1 MKWELFLPAGA
12 FQDRQEQGHRYR
24 PFGPGIGGNT
34 ALTGPRDVNYT
45 INMKNLKNI
54 SLLTL
59 GQLLLSTGFAA
70 AETSAYSQLS
80 GSALVQPPAVTAP
93 YFPDNKSIYGDNSMQ
108 EYYQVSDQ
116 LKKMADS
123 TVAFVLKKDLEFDP
137 AKKVYKIKRA
147 VTLLE
152 ASYADE
158 SEDFSRQ
165 GRLSNCT
172 GSYLGKGLV
181 MTAGHCFS
189 VKPGEFT
196 YFENFY
202 MVFGWKYTEE
212 GNPAQDFPADAVY
225 SIKKVE
231 AYALEGATSDLNAY
245 RDFALVSMDGEPV
258 GRQPLELAAEQT
270 PKIAQKVFTIG
281 YPLGL
286 AVKIDNPDHA
296 QVYVVQKNVFLTNID
311 AFGGNSGGPAFDSVT
326 NKIVGIVITAVGAGY
341 FYELNQDFSFT
352 ADFSLPSG
360 LELKPESGTALFGA
374 SLRTGVL
381 QKFRDA
387 GASVKLI
394 DENKCLLTLPKG
406 AQLDDRSPLFP
417 LLTELGGKSVFNKGK
432 LIRFEQDNFGTGVLR
447 LPKEITDLVRP

>member
-1 MKWELFLPAGA
+1 
-12 FQDRQEQGHRYR
+12 
-24 PFGPGIGGNT
+24 
-34 ALTGPRDVNYT
+34 
-45 INMKNLKNI
+45 MKNLKNI
-54 SLLTL
+54 SLLAL

-70 AETSAYSQLS
+70 AETTAYSQLS
-80 GSALVQPPAVTAP
+80 GSALGQPPAVPAP
-93 YFPDNKSIYGDNSMQ
+93 YFQGNKGIYGDNSMQ
-108 EYYQVSDQ
+108 EYYQVPDQ
-116 LKKMADS
+116 LKKLADS
-123 TVAFVLKKDLEFDP
+123 TVAFVLKSDLEFNP
-137 AKKVYKIKRA
+137 VNKTYKIKRA
-147 VTLLE
+147 LTLLE

-165 GRLSNCT
+165 GKLANCT

-202 MVFGWKYTEE
+202 MVFGWKYAEE
-212 GNPAQDFPADAVY
+212 GSLAQDFPADAVY
-225 SIKKVE
+225 TIKKVE
-231 AYALEGATSDLNAY
+231 AYALEGPISDLSVY
-245 RDFALVSMDGEPV
+245 RDFALVSMDREPAD
-258 GRQPLELAAEQT
+258 RQPLELAAEQT

-296 QVYVVQKNVFLTNID
+296 QVYVVQKNGFITNID
-311 AFGGNSGGPAFDSVT
+311 AFGGNSGGPAFDSAT
-326 NKIVGIVITAVGAGY
+326 NKIVGILVSAIGAGF
-341 FYELNQDFSFT
+341 FYELTRDFSFT
-352 ADFSLPSG
+352 ADFSLPAG
-360 LELKPESGTALFGA
+360 VELKPESGTALFGA
-374 SLRTGVL
+374 SLRSGVL

-406 AQLDDRSPLFP
+406 AQVDDRSPLLS
-417 LLTELGGKSVFNKGK
+417 LLMELGGKSAFNKGK

>member
-1 MKWELFLPAGA
+1 MNNSKG
-12 FQDRQEQGHRYR
+12 
-24 PFGPGIGGNT
+24 
-34 ALTGPRDVNYT
+34 
-45 INMKNLKNI
+45 I
-54 SLLTL
+54 SLLIL
-59 GQLLLSTGFAA
+59 GQFLLCAGFAA
-70 AETSAYSQLS
+70 AESSAYAQLS
-80 GSALVQPPAVTAP
+80 GSALIQPPAAP
-93 YFPDNKSIYGDNSMQ
+93 APSFSASKGIYGDNSMQ

-123 TVAFVLKKDLEFDP
+123 TVAFVLKKDLELDP
-137 AKKVYKIKRA
+137 VKKVYKVRQA
-147 VTLLE
+147 LTLLE

-165 GRLSNCT
+165 GKLSNCS

-189 VKPGEFT
+189 VKPGELN

-202 MVFGWKYTEE
+202 MVFGWKYAEE
-212 GNPAQDFPADAVY
+212 GNPAQDFSADAVY
-225 SIKKVE
+225 TIKKVE
-231 AYALEGATSDLNAY
+231 AHALEGAMSDLNSY
-245 RDFALVSMDGEPV
+245 RDFALVSMDREP
-258 GRQPLELAAEQT
+258 GDRQPLELAAEQT

-311 AFGGNSGGPAFDSVT
+311 AFGGNSGGPAFDSST

-394 DENKCLLTLPKG
+394 DETKCLLTLPKG
-406 AQLDDRSPLFP
+406 AQIDDRSPLLS
-417 LLTELGGKSVFNKGK
+417 LLMELRGKSVFNKGK
-432 LIRFEQDNFGTGVLR
+432 LIRFEQDNFGTGVMR